1 MSERFVLLSGCSG
14 GGKSTLLAALRVRGY
29 HVVEEPGR
37 RVVKHEL
44 EKGGTALPWTDAAAF
59 TRRTIEVALSD
70 REAAQE
76 QPGWV
81 FFDRGLIDAASALEH
96 LTGESGIEV
105 APGHSRQSGLDRS
118 ISLSRGLLCPYGVS
132 RRSAR
137 DRRTAARHYHSVMF
151 PDLPFRRPE
160 DRELLLS
167 GLRLAMGET
176 T

>member
-37 RVVKHEL
+37 RVVKHEF

-59 TRRTIEVALSD
+59 ARRTIEVALSD

-137 DRRTAARHYHSVMF
+137 DRRTAARHYPSRHVPRSAF
-151 PDLPFRRPE
+151 SP
-160 DRELLLS
+160 
-167 GLRLAMGET
+167 A
-176 T
+176 